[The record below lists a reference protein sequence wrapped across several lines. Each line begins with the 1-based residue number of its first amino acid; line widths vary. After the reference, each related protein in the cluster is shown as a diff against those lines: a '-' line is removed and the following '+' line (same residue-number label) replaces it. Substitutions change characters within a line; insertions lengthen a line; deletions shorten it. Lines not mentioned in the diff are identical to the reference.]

1 MIELRLL
8 GPPEATVDGDKP
20 PRALLWRKHL
30 GLLAYL
36 ALAPDRRAGR
46 EQLAG
51 LFWGDKPDDAARQ
64 SLAEALRI
72 LRRSTDDGVEDA
84 GAGFVRLADGAVQ
97 TDTDAFAA
105 LVEAGDVRAAAELVR
120 GELMEGFALPD
131 AWEFEEWLANRR
143 REWQTRAE
151 EALLAAGEEV
161 LAEGRPDAAHR
172 LSQRALSL
180 APASDRA
187 CRIAMRSLCLA
198 GDRGR
203 ALEAYEAFAGWLA
216 ENLGIEPDR
225 ATETLADRVRHQRRW
240 KLPAERTARP
250 DRGAES
256 RRAPLTG
263 RGRELAEL
271 VEQWEAARAGRGARA
286 VIVAGDSGT
295 GRSRLVQELLARVEL
310 DGAATALVRAL
321 PADRGT
327 EGSVLDG
334 FARALHRHED
344 TDRAVLAGAL
354 AAADRE
360 RPLVLALDDAA
371 LADETSL
378 AELCAATARYPD
390 ARALVVIAT
399 GRNPGRPTL
408 ERLQAALGRDVPGA
422 LIALGPLD
430 SAAIRELVEWAV
442 PEYDDD
448 ARDRLARRVAA
459 DTAGYP
465 LLVVELLH
473 AVAHG
478 LETTGTPT
486 AWPAEGRTLDQTRPG
501 ELSDTL
507 VASVRVGFRV
517 LTPDARE
524 LLAAASVLEPP
535 VPGDRLGRAAD
546 VASPRL
552 EEALDELE
560 WERWMVADARGYSF
574 VARLVR
580 EIVARDLITPGR
592 RQRILDAADA

>member
-8 GPPEATVDGDKP
+8 GPPEVTVDGEEP

-30 GLLAYL
+30 GLLVYL

-51 LFWGDKPDDAARQ
+51 LFWGDKPDEAARQ
-64 SLAEALRI
+64 SLAEGLRI

-84 GAGFVRLADGAVQ
+84 GAGFVRLADGAVE

-105 LVEAGDVRAAAELVR
+105 LAEEGEVRAAADLVR

-143 REWQTRAE
+143 REWRTRAE
-151 EALLAAGEEV
+151 EALLASGEEA

-180 APASDRA
+180 APASNRA
-187 CRIAMRSLCLA
+187 CRVAMRSLCLA

-203 ALEAYEAFAGWLA
+203 ALEAYEAFAGWLD
-216 ENLGIEPDR
+216 ENLGIEPDQ
-225 ATETLADRVRHQRRW
+225 ATEALADRVRRQRRW
-240 KLPAERTARP
+240 KLPAKRAARP

-271 VEQWEAARAGRGARA
+271 VDQWEAARAGRGART
-286 VIVAGDSGT
+286 VILAGDSGT

-310 DGAATALVRAL
+310 DGATTALVRAL
-321 PADRGT
+321 PADRGK

-334 FARALHRHED
+334 FDRALHPETG
-344 TDRAVLAGAL
+344 TDDATLAAAL

-360 RPLVLALDDAA
+360 TPLVLALDDAA

-390 ARALVVIAT
+390 ACALVVITT
-399 GRNPGRPTL
+399 GRNPARPAL

-422 LIALGPLD
+422 LVRLGPLD
-430 SAAIRELVEWAV
+430 ADAIRELVDWAV
-442 PEYDDD
+442 PEYEDA
-448 ARDRLARRVAA
+448 ARDRLARRVGA

-465 LLVVELLH
+465 LLAVELLH

-478 LETTGTPT
+478 LEATGTPT

-517 LTPDARE
+517 LTPDAQE

-546 VASPRL
+546 VESPGL

-560 WERWMVADARGYSF
+560 WERWLVADARGYSF

-592 RQRILDAADA
+592 RQRILDAAEG